1 MLKTKKEEME
11 LSENEDTEKKS
22 GKHTTKKLLSSM
34 KARASKWRSRAKK
47 AGKAKVTRRQVKE
60 SKRTARSAKK
70 AFASERG
77 AEAVAGLAAHAAD
90 KGAQQAQAI
99 WNRMKGKKKKKK
111 TLRKKTKKEEMELSE
126 NEDTEKKSGKHTTKK
141 LLSSMKVR
149 ASKWRSRAKKAGK
162 AKVTRRQVKE

>member
-1 MLKTKKEEME
+1 M
-11 LSENEDTEKKS
+11 
-22 GKHTTKKLLSSM
+22 G
-34 KARASKWRSRAKK
+34 
-47 AGKAKVTRRQVKE
+47 TRRQVKE

-99 WNRMKGKKKKKK
+99 WNRMKGKKKKK

-141 LLSSMKVR
+141 LLSSMKAR
-149 ASKWRSRAKKAGK
+149 ASKWRSRAKKSGK
-162 AKVTRRQVKE
+162 AKVTRRQVKESKRTARSAKK